1 MCISDFKNG
10 LNKLSKAIFKRLR
23 VACIQYWGYKTM
35 DLYKVKNEILKRITI
50 EYQIYD
56 GELDKYDCMT
66 IALKSQIAKHKLC
79 TKDVEQV
86 IGVNSLFLRELYLH
100 DYLEKYNFTYLL
112 KDLNDWYKTNTDSE
126 FSYIKQFSYMMKK
139 FGDDIFK
146 HPLLDDYNMVINLY
160 MKCISKSANNVRK
173 IMNEIE
179 DIIDI
184 AIERVDIDSNFDELQ
199 QVKYFSQRLRYECLH
214 YYQKGRYDW
223 KIKEVNMLQHEEA
236 IQDINNHILKKWFNA
251 NEDYMNYEWLNKN
264 QKDLISKLYE
274 HSYEDVEW
282 HKNHNN
288 EYDISKKYICEL
300 FNFDYNSLKNKIN
313 RIKTKNIENKIEVK
327 YEYERIK
334 TYKRVAIND
343 FKEKV
348 DELQRDRDEE
358 NEMMR
363 GSYYEDEEY
372 EIENEKE
379 EDIFYLENAWGKIK
393 SYY

>member
-1 MCISDFKNG
+1 MDFNE
-10 LNKLSKAIFKRLR
+10 
-23 VACIQYWGYKTM
+23 
-35 DLYKVKNEILKRITI
+35 VKNEILKRITI

-56 GELDKYDCMT
+56 GELDKYDYMT

-79 TKDVEQV
+79 TKDVDQV

-100 DYLEKYNFTYLL
+100 DYLEKFNFTYLL
-112 KDLNDWYKTNTDSE
+112 KDLNEWYKTDTESE
-126 FSYIKQFSYMMKK
+126 FSYIKQFSYIMKK
-139 FGDDIFK
+139 FGDDINKYTLSDFYYHK
-146 HPLLDDYNMVINLY
+146 VIELY
-160 MKCISKSANNVRK
+160 MKCISKSADNVRK

-199 QVKYFSQRLRYECLH
+199 QVKYFCKRLRYECLH
-214 YYQKGRYDW
+214 YYQKGRYNW

-264 QKDLISKLYE
+264 QKDLISKLYNYK
-274 HSYEDVEW
+274 YENVEW

-288 EYDISKKYICEL
+288 EYDVSKKYICEL
-300 FNFDYNSLKNKIN
+300 FNFDYNSFKNKMN

-327 YEYERIK
+327 YEYDRIK

-348 DELQRDRDEE
+348 EELQRERDEE
-358 NEMMR
+358 NENMR
-363 GSYYEDEEY
+363 FFGFDDEDEE
-372 EIENEKE
+372 EVFKVIKNG
-379 EDIFYLENAWGKIK
+379 EDEDYLIDAWNNIK